1 MITTIFDELDSQ
13 MKAKLSGI
21 VVRVDNALQ
30 EVPVMYAYPE
40 EWYSQTTEEARKA
53 DNERQYPIIA
63 FHRYLPEFD
72 RLRSFG
78 VGVDYY
84 PSPSD
89 PNLYVVDNTSPYR
102 LSYQVEVITE
112 FTRHRNQL
120 QIEILR
126 RLPHFGFG
134 TTLTVYP
141 NTPNQKDFPFEC
153 VHVAEDKQPLGR
165 YSEKRKFRDIYIY
178 QFQLCL
184 PLQIYENGVG
194 LYEEETLSKIL
205 SIGVDLYTESA
216 HTSNI
221 ELGGKIAEEN
231 INISQ
236 SSEVSSIMPIEYK
249 TAGDTI
255 SVEMTDN

>member
-1 MITTIFDELDSQ
+1 MVTTIFDELDSQ

-21 VVRVDNALQ
+21 FVRVDNALQ

-40 EWYSQTTEEARKA
+40 EWYSQTLEEARKA
-53 DNERQYPIIA
+53 DSERKYPIIA

-78 VGVDYY
+78 VGIDYY
-84 PSPSD
+84 PSPTD
-89 PNLYVVDNTSPYR
+89 PNLYVVDNSLPYR
-102 LSYQVEVITE
+102 LSYQIEIITE

-134 TTLTVYP
+134 TTLTAYP

-153 VHVAEDKQPLGR
+153 THVAEDKQPLGR

-178 QFQLCL
+178 ELQLCL
-184 PLQIYENGVG
+184 PLQIYEDGNQV
-194 LYEEETLSKIL
+194 YDEETLNKIL
-205 SIGVDLYTESA
+205 NIGIDLYTENI
-216 HTSNI
+216 HTRHI
-221 ELGGKIAEEN
+221 ELAGKLTEED

-236 SSEVSSIMPIEYK
+236 SSDVSNIMPIEYK

-255 SVEMTDN
+255 SVDMTDN